1 MRSAT
6 QLYPDRNY
14 SPPHNPMTQLTRDG
28 WLLLASKGTRNF
40 GYGFLSVILGLYLD
54 ELGFTPVEVG
64 FILTATLVGS
74 ALLTAVVTARADR
87 LGRRR
92 MLMVSS
98 ALMALSGITFAV
110 ARTPWLLVAAALTGT
125 ISATSGEVGPFETV
139 EAAILPQA
147 STEKRRNQAFGLYN
161 SVGAAMVAL
170 GALAAGLPARSS
182 QFDLMVSYRLMF
194 WLYAALGITTLLISS
209 RLSPKVEL
217 AQLPERTS
225 FVTLTHSR
233 GPVLRL
239 AGLFALDAFAG
250 GFVVQSLIAYWFSL
264 RFGVGAE
271 FLGPL
276 FFGVNVMK
284 SVSYLLAV
292 RIADKIGLL
301 NTMVF
306 THLPSNIL
314 LMMIPLMPTLSAA
327 SAVLLARHLLS
338 QMDVPTRSSY
348 IVAVVEPEER
358 TAATG
363 VTTLARTSAQAV
375 GPVIA
380 GAALSVARFGFPFF
394 VGGGLKIVYDVAL
407 YYSFRGHKPPE
418 ER

>member
-1 MRSAT
+1 
-6 QLYPDRNY
+6 
-14 SPPHNPMTQLTRDG
+14 MTELTRDG

-54 ELGFTPVEVG
+54 EVGFTPIEVG
-64 FILTATLVGS
+64 FIFTATLIGS
-74 ALLTAVVTARADR
+74 ALLTGIVTARADR

-98 ALMALSGITFAV
+98 ALMGLSGIAFAV
-110 ARTPWLLVAAALTGT
+110 ARAPWLLVLAALTGT
-125 ISATSGEVGPFETV
+125 ISPTSGEVGPFETI

-147 STEKRRNQAFGLYN
+147 SSEKRRNRAFGLYN

-170 GALAAGLPARSS
+170 GALAAGLPARSA
-182 QFDLMVSYRLMF
+182 QFDLLVSYRLMF
-194 WLYAALGITTLLISS
+194 LLYAVLGITALLISS

-217 AQLPERTS
+217 ARLPERTS

-239 AGLFALDAFAG
+239 AGLFAVDAFAG

-276 FFGVNVMK
+276 FFGVNVLK
-284 SVSYLLAV
+284 SISYLLAV
-292 RIADKIGLL
+292 RIADRIGLL

-363 VTTLARTSAQAV
+363 VTTLSRTSAQAL

-380 GAALSVARFGFPFF
+380 GAALSASRFGFPFF
-394 VGGGLKIVYDVAL
+394 VGGGLKIVYDLAL
-407 YYSFRGHKPPE
+407 YFSFRGLKPPE

>member
-1 MRSAT
+1 
-6 QLYPDRNY
+6 
-14 SPPHNPMTQLTRDG
+14 
-28 WLLLASKGTRNF
+28 SKGTRNF

-54 ELGFTPVEVG
+54 EVGFTPIEVG
-64 FILTATLVGS
+64 FIFTATLIGS
-74 ALLTAVVTARADR
+74 ALLTGIVTARADR

-92 MLMVSS
+92 MLMASS
-98 ALMALSGITFAV
+98 ALMVLSGTMFAV
-110 ARTPWLLVAAALTGT
+110 ARTPWLLVIAALTGT

-139 EAAILPQA
+139 EAAILPQTT
-147 STEKRRNQAFGLYN
+147 SEKRRNRAFGLY
-161 SVGAAMVAL
+161 SAVGAAMVAL
-170 GALAAGLPARSS
+170 GALAAVIPARTS
-182 QFDLMVSYRLMF
+182 QLDLLTSYRLMF
-194 WLYAALGITTLLISS
+194 GLYAAIGATTLLVAS
-209 RLSPKVEL
+209 RLSQKVEL
-217 AQLPERTS
+217 AQLPERTG

-233 GPVLRL
+233 GPILKL
-239 AGLFALDAFAG
+239 AGLFAVDAFAG
-250 GFVVQSLIAYWFSL
+250 GFVVQSLIVYWFSL

-284 SVSYLLAV
+284 SISYLLAV
-292 RIADKIGLL
+292 RIADRIGLL

-306 THLPSNIL
+306 SHLPSNVM
-314 LMMIPLMPTLSAA
+314 LMMIPLMPTLGWA
-327 SAVLLARHLLS
+327 SAVLLGRHLLS

-363 VTTLARTSAQAV
+363 VTTLSRTIAQAF

-380 GAALSVARFGFPFF
+380 GAALGAARFGFPFF
-394 VGGGLKIVYDVAL
+394 VGGALKIVYDLAL
-407 YYSFRGHKPPE
+407 YFSFRSRKPPE

>member
-1 MRSAT
+1 
-6 QLYPDRNY
+6 
-14 SPPHNPMTQLTRDG
+14 MTQLTRDG
-28 WLLLASKGTRNF
+28 WLLLISKGTRNF
-40 GYGFLSVILGLYLD
+40 GYGYLSVILGLYLG
-54 ELGFTPVEVG
+54 ELGFLPVEVG

-74 ALLTAVVTARADR
+74 ALLTGVVTSRADR

-110 ARTPWLLVAAALTGT
+110 TRTPWLLVAAALTGT

-139 EAAILPQA
+139 EAAILPQV
-147 STEKRRNQAFGLYN
+147 SSEKRRNQAFGLYN
-161 SVGAAMVAL
+161 AVGAAMVAL
-170 GALAAGLPARSS
+170 GALAAAIPARAS
-182 QFDLMVSYRLMF
+182 QLDLLTSYRLMF
-194 WLYAALGITTLLISS
+194 WLYAALGITTLLIAS
-209 RLSPKVEL
+209 RLSQKVEL
-217 AQLPERTS
+217 AQLPERAS
-225 FVTLTHSR
+225 LVTLTHSR

-239 AGLFALDAFAG
+239 AGLFALDSFAG
-250 GFVVQSLIAYWFSL
+250 GFVVQSLISYWFSL
-264 RFGVGAE
+264 RYGVGAE

-284 SVSYLLAV
+284 SISYLLAV
-292 RIADKIGLL
+292 RIADRIGLL

-306 THLPSNIL
+306 THLPSNVL
-314 LMMIPLMPTLSAA
+314 LMMIPLMPTLTSA

-338 QMDVPTRSSY
+338 QMDVPTRASY
-348 IVAVVEPEER
+348 IVAVVKPEER

-363 VTTLARTSAQAV
+363 VTTLSRTIAQTF
-375 GPVIA
+375 GPVIH

-394 VGGGLKIVYDVAL
+394 LAGGLKIVYDLAL
-407 YYSFRGHKPPE
+407 YFSFRGRKPPE

>member
-1 MRSAT
+1 
-6 QLYPDRNY
+6 
-14 SPPHNPMTQLTRDG
+14 MTELTRDG

-54 ELGFTPVEVG
+54 EVGFTPIEVG
-64 FILTATLVGS
+64 FIFTATLIGS
-74 ALLTAVVTARADR
+74 AMLTGIVTARADR

-98 ALMALSGITFAV
+98 ALLALSGFIFAV
-110 ARTPWLLVAAALTGT
+110 ARTPWLLVIAALTGT
-125 ISATSGEVGPFETV
+125 ISPTSGEVGPFETV
-139 EAAILPQA
+139 EAAILPQTT
-147 STEKRRNQAFGLYN
+147 SEKRRNQAFGLY
-161 SVGAAMVAL
+161 SAVGAAMVAL

-182 QFDLMVSYRLMF
+182 QLDLEASYRLLF
-194 WLYAALGITTLLISS
+194 WLYAALGIAILVVAS
-209 RLSPKVEL
+209 RLSSKVEL
-217 AQLPERTS
+217 AQLPERTGL
-225 FVTLTHSR
+225 VTLTHSR

-239 AGLFALDAFAG
+239 AGLFAVDAFAG
-250 GFVVQSLIAYWFSL
+250 GFVVQSMIVYWFSL

-284 SVSYLLAV
+284 SISYLLAV
-292 RIADKIGLL
+292 RVADRIGLL

-306 THLPSNIL
+306 SHLPSNVM
-314 LMMIPLMPTLSAA
+314 LMMIPLMPTLA
-327 SAVLLARHLLS
+327 SASLVLLARHMLS
-338 QMDVPTRSSY
+338 QMDVPTRGSY

-363 VTTLARTSAQAV
+363 VTSLSRTIAHAF

-394 VGGGLKIVYDVAL
+394 VGGGLKIVYDLAL
-407 YYSFRGHKPPE
+407 YFSFRGRKPPE

>member
-1 MRSAT
+1 
-6 QLYPDRNY
+6 
-14 SPPHNPMTQLTRDG
+14 MTQLSRDG

-40 GYGFLSVILGLYLD
+40 GYGFLSVILGLYLN

-64 FILTATLVGS
+64 FIFTATLVGS
-74 ALLTAVVTARADR
+74 ALLTAIVTARADR

-92 MLMVSS
+92 MLMLSS
-98 ALMALSGITFAV
+98 ALMALSGIMFAV
-110 ARTPWLLVAAALTGT
+110 ARTPWLLVIAALTGT
-125 ISATSGEVGPFETV
+125 ISPTSGEVGPFETV

-147 STEKRRNQAFGLYN
+147 SSEKRRNQTFGLYN

-170 GALAAGLPARSS
+170 GALAAGIPARSS
-182 QFDLMVSYRLMF
+182 QFDLLVSYRLMF
-194 WLYAALGITTLLISS
+194 WLYAALGIAAFLIVS
-209 RLSPKVEL
+209 RLSSKVEL

-239 AGLFALDAFAG
+239 AGLFALDSFAG

-284 SVSYLLAV
+284 SISYLLAV
-292 RIADKIGLL
+292 RIADRIGLL

-306 THLPSNIL
+306 THLPSNVL
-314 LMMIPLMPTLSAA
+314 LMMIPLMPTLATA

-363 VTTLARTSAQAV
+363 VTTLSRTTAQAFS
-375 GPVIA
+375 PVIA

-394 VGGGLKIVYDVAL
+394 VGGALKIVYDLAI
-407 YYSFRGHKPPE
+407 YFSFRSQKPSDE
-418 ER
+418 S

>member
-1 MRSAT
+1 
-6 QLYPDRNY
+6 
-14 SPPHNPMTQLTRDG
+14 MTQLTRDG

-147 STEKRRNQAFGLYN
+147 SPEKRRNQAFGLYN

-170 GALAAGLPARSS
+170 GALAAGLPARSM
-182 QFDLMVSYRLMF
+182 QFDLLVSYRLMF

-284 SVSYLLAV
+284 SISYLLAV

-306 THLPSNIL
+306 THLPSNVL
-314 LMMIPLMPTLSAA
+314 LMMIPLMPTLGAA

-363 VTTLARTSAQAV
+363 VTTLSRTSAQAV

-407 YYSFRGHKPPE
+407 YFSFRGHKPPE

>member
-1 MRSAT
+1 
-6 QLYPDRNY
+6 
-14 SPPHNPMTQLTRDG
+14 MTHLTRDG

-54 ELGFTPVEVG
+54 EVGFTPFEVG
-64 FILTATLVGS
+64 FIFTATLIGS
-74 ALLTAVVTARADR
+74 ALLTGIVTARADR

-98 ALMALSGITFAV
+98 ALMGLSGIIFAL
-110 ARTPWLLVAAALTGT
+110 ARTPWLLVLAALTGT
-125 ISATSGEVGPFETV
+125 ISPTSGEVGPFETI

-147 STEKRRNQAFGLYN
+147 SSEKRRNQAFGLYN

-182 QFDLMVSYRLMF
+182 QFDLLVSYRLMF
-194 WLYAALGITTLLISS
+194 WLYAALGIAALAISS
-209 RLSPKVEL
+209 RLSSKVEL
-217 AQLPERTS
+217 ARLPERTS
-225 FVTLTHSR
+225 FVALTHSR

-239 AGLFALDAFAG
+239 AGLFAVDAFAG
-250 GFVVQSLIAYWFSL
+250 GFVVQSLISYWFSL

-284 SVSYLLAV
+284 SISYLLAV
-292 RIADKIGLL
+292 RIADRIGLL
-301 NTMVF
+301 KTMVF
-306 THLPSNIL
+306 THLPSNVL
-314 LMMIPLMPTLSAA
+314 LMMIPLMPTISSA
-327 SAVLLARHLLS
+327 SVVLLARHLLS

-363 VTTLARTSAQAV
+363 LTTLSRT
-375 GPVIA
+375 
-380 GAALSVARFGFPFF
+380 PFF
-394 VGGGLKIVYDVAL
+394 VGGALKIVYDLAL
-407 YYSFRGHKPPE
+407 YFSFRGHKPQE

>member
-1 MRSAT
+1 MRT
-6 QLYPDRNY
+6 G
-14 SPPHNPMTQLTRDG
+14 TQLTRDG

-54 ELGFTPVEVG
+54 EVGFTPIEVG
-64 FILTATLVGS
+64 FILTATLIGS
-74 ALLTAVVTARADR
+74 AMLTGIVTARADR

-98 ALMALSGITFAV
+98 ALMALSGVIFAV
-110 ARTPWLLVAAALTGT
+110 AHTPWLLVVAALTGT

-139 EAAILPQA
+139 EAAILPQTT
-147 STEKRRNQAFGLYN
+147 SEKRRNQAFGLY
-161 SVGAAMVAL
+161 SAVGAAMVAL
-170 GALAAGLPARSS
+170 GALAAGVPARTS
-182 QFDLMVSYRLMF
+182 QLDILTSYRLMF
-194 WLYAALGITTLLISS
+194 WLYSAIGIATLLVAS
-209 RLSPKVEL
+209 RLSQKVEL
-217 AQLPERTS
+217 AQLPERTG

-233 GPVLRL
+233 GPILKL
-239 AGLFALDAFAG
+239 AGLFAIDAFAG
-250 GFVVQSLIAYWFSL
+250 GFVVQSLIVYWFSL

-271 FLGPL
+271 YLGPL

-284 SVSYLLAV
+284 SISYLLAV
-292 RIADKIGLL
+292 RIADRIGLL

-306 THLPSNIL
+306 SHLPSNVM
-314 LMMIPLMPTLSAA
+314 LMMIPLMPTLA
-327 SAVLLARHLLS
+327 SASILLLARHLLS
-338 QMDVPTRSSY
+338 QMDVPTRGSY

-358 TAATG
+358 VAATG
-363 VTTLARTSAQAV
+363 VTSLARTTAQAF

-394 VGGGLKIVYDVAL
+394 VGGGLKIVYDLAL
-407 YYSFRGHKPPE
+407 YFSFRGHKPPD

>member
-1 MRSAT
+1 
-6 QLYPDRNY
+6 
-14 SPPHNPMTQLTRDG
+14 MTQLTRDG

-147 STEKRRNQAFGLYN
+147 SPEKRRNQAFGLYN

-170 GALAAGLPARSS
+170 GALAAALPARSS
-182 QFDLMVSYRLMF
+182 QFDLLVSYRLMF

-284 SVSYLLAV
+284 SISYLLAV

-306 THLPSNIL
+306 THLPSNVL
-314 LMMIPLMPTLSAA
+314 LMMIPLMPTLTAA

-363 VTTLARTSAQAV
+363 VTTLSRTSAQAI

-407 YYSFRGHKPPE
+407 YFSFRGHKPPD